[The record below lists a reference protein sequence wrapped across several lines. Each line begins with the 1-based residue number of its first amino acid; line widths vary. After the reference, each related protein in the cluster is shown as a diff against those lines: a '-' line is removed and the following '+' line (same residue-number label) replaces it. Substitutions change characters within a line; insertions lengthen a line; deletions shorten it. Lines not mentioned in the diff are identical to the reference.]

1 MSPDQ
6 CSALVLLSCLL
17 HLLCHS
23 DRSHQ
28 DSSVRDEGLQP
39 SDWSM
44 NVSIGFSLV
53 SNPPSERVLDVID
66 GCDGESGQPGSL
78 TSSRSKNVL
87 YMYILKIFK
96 VK

>member
-1 MSPDQ
+1 
-6 CSALVLLSCLL
+6 
-17 HLLCHS
+17 
-23 DRSHQ
+23 
-28 DSSVRDEGLQP
+28 
-39 SDWSM
+39 M

-78 TSSRSKNVL
+78 ISSRSKNVL